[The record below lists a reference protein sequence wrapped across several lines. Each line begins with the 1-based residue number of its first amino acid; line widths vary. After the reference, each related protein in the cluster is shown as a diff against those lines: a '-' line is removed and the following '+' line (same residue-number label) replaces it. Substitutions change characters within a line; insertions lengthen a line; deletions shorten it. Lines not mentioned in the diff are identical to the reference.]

1 MTKRAAALFRP
12 VSDDRKLAP
21 VAMVAN
27 TTERLR
33 PVAQGP
39 FCSSTYVSIAA
50 TCPDTCE
57 FKDGG
62 CYAMAGFTGNALRR
76 MDREAHRESLS
87 ADDVI
92 AIECE
97 LIEGSFRT
105 GRGPIAR
112 VPQDGARGGRDLRL
126 HVGGDVSSEEGAR
139 MLGAAAYRWRLRGGG
154 VGLDLHASVGRH
166 RPRCLG
172 VVHLGARVGREHRVR
187 APRPKTWVRARARR
201 RQVRERQGAHAARG
215 QALSQG
221 DSVPGTDARHDLRRV
236 PAVPRSRPAHDERGD
251 RVLGARRRSSESSAP
266 AAGAQ
271 SDGGVSR

>member
-154 VGLDLHASVGRH
+154 SVWTYTHRWVDIDRDAWGSSISVLASVENIEFAHHARKLGYAPALVVDKFASDKAHTLREGKRSLKVIPCPAQTRGTTCVECRLCLDRDLHTMNVAIGFSVH
-166 RPRCLG
+166 G
-172 VVHLGARVGREHRVR
+172 VEA
-187 APRPKTWVRARARR
+187 AKARR
-201 RQVRERQGAHAARG
+201 RLPVLKAMAA
-215 QALSQG
+215 
-221 DSVPGTDARHDLRRV
+221 
-236 PAVPRSRPAHDERGD
+236 
-251 RVLGARRRSSESSAP
+251 
-266 AAGAQ
+266 
-271 SDGGVSR
+271 